1 METATQDSN
10 FAFIRGSDRKNATI
24 NPNYSVRGKLQ
35 NRRCKLNKEIN
46 KELRL
51 RAGAE
56 NLYKATENQKVKN
69 RISLELSFVNSNL
82 QLLKEK
88 LSELNSSVE
97 IYQND
102 SHEVIMPF
110 IPIGLKETVDINFM
124 DTFSERIR
132 DHYNEEPNV
141 YADAIRDITETRES
155 ARTPSRDANGINLIF
170 RYYNLLYYV
179 ERRFFPYD
187 RNGVYF
193 EWYDSLTGIPS
204 SQRTVAFEKAC
215 ILFNL
220 AGVYTQIATKQ
231 DRSTEKGLDIAV
243 DNFLRAAGIFKHIC
257 ETFTNAPSIDLKP
270 QFLEILVALML
281 AQARECLYEKLLLQ
295 IESFSISNKNHIH
308 RDLSGEAAQLM
319 LEYNKINMSIDTDA
333 HTYIPECWAAFVPLK
348 AEYYKALAHYH
359 AAISID
365 INNTKT
371 QENSKRDEFRL
382 SNNNS
387 FALSDLTN
395 DTDVNP
401 CALKK
406 GHIKE
411 SITCY
416 EEALRLQ
423 RMSRDLK
430 NKVSLT
436 KMLKESSLKAMIES
450 ECIDE
455 ELKNNDFNED
465 DTFDMIDLS
474 VTVTPSSKFI
484 LSLTDPD
491 FTAYKIDDP
500 FKKLGPLAI
509 FSAKR
514 HWTVPRSVCLK
525 KASNL
530 SNIDSDNVV
539 NSLIRPSDYSSES
552 CSSSSSIVS
561 ECSHGS
567 DGLTLR
573 NLNRRNMEFAD
584 DYGFKLRG
592 DSPVIISVVVANSLA
607 DLGGLKE
614 GDFIVELSGVDV
626 KWYTQHQLVK
636 LIQNSKQS
644 LELKVI
650 TPIDRN
656 YLKPLPTPSTPST
669 TTSKSSIST
678 SRSTGSAEH
687 RTKKK
692 VSSDKQISSWKL
704 FRRSQSLG
712 KLF

>member
-1 METATQDSN
+1 METTAQAPDTN
-10 FAFIRGSDRKNATI
+10 FAFIRGSDPRKNANL

-56 NLYKATENQKVKN
+56 NLYKATDNQKVKN

-132 DHYNEEPNV
+132 DHYNEEPNF

-155 ARTPSRDANGINLIF
+155 ARTPTRDSNGINLIF

-243 DNFLRAAGIFKHIC
+243 DNFLRAAGIFKHIH

-319 LEYNKINMSIDTDA
+319 LEYNKIHTSIDTEWM

-365 INNTKT
+365 INSTKSS
-371 QENSKRDEFRL
+371 ENNKRDEFQL
-382 SNNNS
+382 NNNNS
-387 FALSDLTN
+387 IALSDLTS
-395 DTDVNP
+395 DTDVDP

-406 GHIKE
+406 AHIKE
-411 SITCY
+411 SIICY

-436 KMLKESSLKAMIES
+436 KILKEGKLKAIVES

-455 ELKNNDFNED
+455 ELKNNNFNED
-465 DTFDMIDLS
+465 DTFDMIDA
-474 VTVTPSSKFI
+474 TVTPSSKFI

-525 KASNL
+525 KASNIP
-530 SNIDSDNVV
+530 NCDTENVV

-552 CSSSSSIVS
+552 SSSNSSVVS
-561 ECSHGS
+561 DTS

-573 NLNRRNMEFAD
+573 NLNRRNMEFAEE
-584 DYGFKLRG
+584 YGFKLRG
-592 DSPVIISVVVANSLA
+592 DSPVIISVVVLNSLA

-626 KWYTQHQLVK
+626 KWYTQHQLAK

-656 YLKPLPTPSTPST
+656 YLKPLPTTSPSTPSST
-669 TTSKSSIST
+669 TKSSISA
-678 SRSTGSAEH
+678 RSTGSAEH
-687 RTKKK
+687 RSKKK

-704 FRRSQSLG
+704 FRRTQSLG